1 MNNQFTE
8 MGNRIKSR
16 RKTLQIRQA
25 ELAEALGISNNHM
38 SSIETAKER
47 PSMDIFIRIC
57 EELKVT
63 PDYLLLG
70 NMHVNDTPQ
79 NIVDNLRLCS
89 KEDIELIHNIVNY
102 MVHRNQGNWNNKYFM

>member
-1 MNNQFTE
+1 MNNQFIE

-16 RKTLQIRQA
+16 RKELRIKQA
-25 ELAEALGISNNHM
+25 ELAEILGISNNHM

-47 PSMDIFIRIC
+47 PSMEIFIRIC

-70 NMHVNDTPQ
+70 IMHANDVPQ
-79 NIVDNLRLCS
+79 NITDNLRLCC
-89 KEDIELIHNIVNY
+89 KEDVELTHHIVNL
-102 MVHRNQGNWNNKYFM
+102 MVERNREHWNSKHIF

>member
-1 MNNQFTE
+1 MNNQFIE

-16 RKTLQIRQA
+16 RKELRIKQA
-25 ELAEALGISNNHM
+25 ELAEILGISNNHM

-47 PSMDIFIRIC
+47 PSMEIFIRIC

-70 NMHVNDTPQ
+70 IMHANDIPQ
-79 NIVDNLRLCS
+79 NITDNLRLCR
-89 KEDIELIHNIVNY
+89 KEDVELTHHIVNL
-102 MVHRNQGNWNNKYFM
+102 MVERNREHWNNKHIF